1 MSLHNIHIVFFFLKG
16 RYENVM
22 GKREEQESVK
32 MAAIKELPYVEMA
45 AIKELPYVE
54 MAAIKECLYEDIITI
69 KKQMKTLV
77 NEALEAQDAA
87 NIITSSTS

>member
-1 MSLHNIHIVFFFLKG
+1 
-16 RYENVM
+16 M

-32 MAAIKELPYVEMA
+32 MA